1 MDPSG
6 IGAYESGLGRI
17 RNPDFQYNL
26 SFWHDISM
34 KFRRNYFRIWSC
46 YRIEDMLSYV
56 LLLKNS
62 FHIARITDFD
72 SCTHQKVNIYTFKH
86 KIIRSLLQLK
96 LQCDCM
102 NAAGDDGE
110 A

>member
-6 IGAYESGLGRI
+6 IGAHESGLGRI

-26 SFWHDISM
+26 SFWHDIANEIQAKLLSDATAGG
-34 KFRRNYFRIWSC
+34 IWSC

-62 FHIARITDFD
+62 FHSARITDFD

-86 KIIRSLLQLK
+86 KNDPEFAGTVFNLK
-96 LQCDCM
+96 LLCD
-102 NAAGDDGE
+102 
-110 A
+110 